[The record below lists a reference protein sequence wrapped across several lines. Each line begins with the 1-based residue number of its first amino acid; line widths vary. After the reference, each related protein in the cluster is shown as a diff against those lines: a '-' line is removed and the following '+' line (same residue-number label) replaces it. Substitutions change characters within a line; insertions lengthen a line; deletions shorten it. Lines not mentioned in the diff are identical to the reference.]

1 MDIILQILYTVLVL
15 GLLVTVHEFGHFIV
29 AKKTGVRVL
38 EFAIGM
44 GPAIFKKQGKETL
57 FSIRILPIGGYCKM
71 EGEDED
77 SSDPGAFCNK
87 PVWKRILVVVAGAA
101 MNLAI
106 AVIITFCLVLSEQN
120 LPSVTV
126 AQFYDDNV
134 SSSYGLEVGDK
145 IVDIDGKAVNIYTDI
160 SGAFSRTYG
169 KESVDVTVL
178 RDGEKV
184 LLEDVRFPL
193 VSINDELSSIVPDFY
208 VAAEK
213 KTVGSVLHHTF
224 FRSVSYV
231 TMMYESLFDMITG
244 RASIKYV
251 SGPIGTS
258 AVIAEAASEG
268 LASLAYL
275 VALISINLCVI
286 NLLPLPAL
294 DGGRLVFLIIEGIR
308 RKPLNRD
315 VEGIIHLIGMG
326 LLLLLTVVIAFKDIF
341 FPVY

>member
-44 GPAIFKKQGKETL
+44 GPAIFKRKGKETL
-57 FSIRILPIGGYCKM
+57 FSIRLFPIGGYCKM

-77 SSDPGAFCNK
+77 SSDPEAFCNK

-101 MNLAI
+101 MNLII

-126 AQFYDDNV
+126 AQFYEDNV
-134 SSSYGLEVGDK
+134 SSAYGLEVGDR
-145 IVDIDGKAVNIYTDI
+145 ILEIDEKKVNIYTDI

-169 KESVDVTVL
+169 KESVDMVVL
-178 RDGEKV
+178 RDGEEV
-184 LLEDVRFPL
+184 ILYGVAFPM
-193 VSINDELSSIVPDFY
+193 VAINDDLSSIVPDFY
-208 VAAEK
+208 VAAET
-213 KTVGSVLHHTF
+213 KTVGTVLHHTF

-244 RASIKYV
+244 RASLKYV

-258 AVIAEAASEG
+258 SVIAEAASAG
-268 LASLAYL
+268 ISSLAYL

-294 DGGRLVFLIIEGIR
+294 DGGRLVFLIIEGVR

-315 VEGIIHLIGMG
+315 VEGMIHLVGLV
-326 LLLLLTVVIAFKDIF
+326 LLLLLSVVIAFKDIF

>member
-1 MDIILQILYTVLVL
+1 MNIILQILYTVLVL

-44 GPAIFKKQGKETL
+44 GPAIFKRKGKETV
-57 FSIRILPIGGYCKM
+57 FSIRIFPIGGFCKM

-77 SSDPGAFCNK
+77 STDPGAFCNR

-101 MNLAI
+101 MNLII

-126 AQFYDDNV
+126 AQFYDNNL
-134 SSSYGLEVGDK
+134 SSGYGLEVGDR
-145 IVDIDGKAVNIYTDI
+145 IVEIDGKKVNIYTDI

-169 KESVDVTVL
+169 NESVDMVVL

-184 LLEDVRFPL
+184 VLEDVRFPMIE
-193 VSINDELSSIVPDFY
+193 INESLNSIVPDFY
-208 VAAEK
+208 VAPEV
-213 KTVGSVLHHTF
+213 KTVGTVLHHTF
-224 FRSVSYV
+224 FRSISYV
-231 TMMYESLFDMITG
+231 TMMYESLFDMVTG
-244 RASIKYV
+244 RASLKYV

-268 LASLAYL
+268 LSSLAYL

-315 VEGIIHLIGMG
+315 VEGVIHLVGMG
-326 LLLLLTVVIAFKDIF
+326 LLLLLTVIIAFKDIF